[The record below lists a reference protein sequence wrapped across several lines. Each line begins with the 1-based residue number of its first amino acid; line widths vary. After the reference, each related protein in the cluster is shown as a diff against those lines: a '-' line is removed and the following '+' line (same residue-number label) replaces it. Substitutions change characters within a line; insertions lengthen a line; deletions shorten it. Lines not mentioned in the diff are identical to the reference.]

1 MKIDE
6 QIVSLIEALMSSRQL
21 HLRTYIII
29 GSTVPHLSRDISL
42 ESEVDIQTNKEVTV
56 LDYAVSFSTST
67 RPLRDYFERQ
77 VGENSWFNCT
87 SSIMWGIV
95 VDRCNSN
102 LSRRILADV
111 ATRSLSVLP
120 SMSAASSTQG
130 LHALSSQRHQHNNHA
145 LSKLCSNRNPTASL
159 HAPRTNA
166 IPPPLQSRNFSQPP
180 NGMNL
185 GNIFQNAQNPNRTPG
200 QTLEQYG
207 VDLTKLA
214 KDGKLDPVIGRHEE
228 IRRTLQI
235 LARRTKNNPVL
246 IGEPGVGKTAIAEG
260 LAQRIA
266 HGEVPESMKNKRVI
280 SLEISSLL
288 SGAMFRGQFEERL
301 KSVLQDI
308 QDLSGEVI
316 LFVDELHTIVGA
328 GKGEG
333 SMDMS
338 NMLKPKLA
346 RGELQLVGATTLDE
360 YRLIEKDAALARRFQ
375 SVYIAEPSVEDTI
388 SILRG
393 LKNSYE
399 LHHGIRV
406 KDAALIA
413 AATLSNRYITD
424 RKQPDKSIDLID
436 EACSRLRLEQ
446 ESKPEIVWKVERDLL
461 TKQIEQSAL
470 ANEGDDAKSKAR
482 KEVVDAE
489 VSALKK
495 ELDRLHKMWME
506 EKEELERT
514 KKLQEKLD
522 SARRELTMARKQG
535 DLAKAAE
542 LLHSVIPTL
551 EHEMEELEKEDQSAP
566 AGQQQHKMLAD
577 FVSAEAIATVVARHT
592 GIPVSRIT
600 GSESRKLL
608 HLEDKLRE
616 RVVGQ
621 DAALSAVSQCVRLAR
636 TRLQAPN
643 RTLGNFLFVGPTGVG
658 KTELCKALAQC
669 LFDDENAMTRID
681 MSEYGEKHTV
691 SRLIGAPPGYV
702 GYEEGGTLTESVR
715 RRPYQ
720 ILLLDEFEKGHHDVW
735 NILLQLFDEG
745 RLTDSHGRTVD
756 FRNVIVVMTSNIGAN
771 VIAGLPPELKGSEPA
786 VQETIMEVVRSTLSP
801 ELLNRIDETVVFNR
815 LQRENM
821 DQIAKIHVAEIAH
834 RLAEGQN
841 MTLDVS
847 HVALAAIAE
856 KGYDVRY
863 GARPLKRVLNK
874 DILNPLSRLV
884 LEGSVVEGDKVRVRT
899 RGEAKSIAKISEEPI
914 TWISSD
920 GSNDDDGDRND
931 IVVLRNQSPRSEEV
945 DAWDDEGDYLM
956 EDGVHSHR

>member
-1 MKIDE
+1 MMTAQKLLLSASSSTTTKAA
-6 QIVSLIEALMSSRQL
+6 QGGWQRSL
-21 HLRTYIII
+21 
-29 GSTVPHLSRDISL
+29 
-42 ESEVDIQTNKEVTV
+42 
-56 LDYAVSFSTST
+56 
-67 RPLRDYFERQ
+67 
-77 VGENSWFNCT
+77 
-87 SSIMWGIV
+87 SILPSMNTLIKPNNLT
-95 VDRCNSN
+95 NSN
-102 LSRRILADV
+102 LSSTNRR
-111 ATRSLSVLP
+111 SE
-120 SMSAASSTQG
+120 SS
-130 LHALSSQRHQHNNHA
+130 HR
-145 LSKLCSNRNPTASL
+145 LCSTVGNVWNTKSPINHQITTTTTKRYFS
-159 HAPRTNA
+159 
-166 IPPPLQSRNFSQPP
+166 SQPP
-180 NGMNL
+180 PGNL
-185 GNIFQNAQNPNRTPG
+185 GNIFQHAQNANNQNTKKPG

-207 VDLTKLA
+207 VDLTAMA

-266 HGEVPESMKNKRVI
+266 NKEVPESMKNKRVV
-280 SLEISSLL
+280 SLDISSLL

-301 KSVLQDI
+301 KAVLQDI

-338 NMLKPKLA
+338 NMIKPKLA

-375 SVYIAEPSVEDTI
+375 SVYIAEPNLEDTV

-393 LKNSYE
+393 LKNNYE

-406 KDAALIA
+406 KDEALIA
-413 AATLSNRYITD
+413 AATLSNRYIAD
-424 RKQPDKSIDLID
+424 RKQPDKSIDLVD

-470 ANEGDDAKSKAR
+470 DNEKDDVRAVER
-482 KEVVDAE
+482 KEQVDKE
-489 VSALKK
+489 VEALKN
-495 ELDRLHKMWME
+495 ELDRLQDLWRA
-506 EKEELERT
+506 EKDELERG
-514 KKLQEKLD
+514 KQLQEQLEAAKRALI
-522 SARRELTMARKQG
+522 TARKQG

-542 LLHSVIPTL
+542 LQHAEIPRL
-551 EHEMEELEKEDQSAP
+551 EDELDAWDKKEHASPTD
-566 AGQQQHKMLAD
+566 GGNQHKMLSD
-577 FVSAEAIATVVARHT
+577 FVSADAIATVVARHT

-608 HLEDKLRE
+608 KLEDQLRQ

-621 DAALSAVSQCVRLAR
+621 DAALSAVSDCVRLAR
-636 TRLQAPN
+636 TNLSAPD
-643 RTLGNFLFVGPTGVG
+643 RTLGNFLFIGPTGVG
-658 KTELCKALAQC
+658 KTELCKSLAEC
-669 LFDDENAMTRID
+669 LFNDETAMTRID
-681 MSEYGEKHTV
+681 MSEYSEKHTV

-720 ILLLDEFEKGHHDVW
+720 ILLLDEFEKGHKDVW
-735 NILLQLFDEG
+735 NILLQLFDDG
-745 RLTDSHGRTVD
+745 RLTDSHGRQVS
-756 FRNVIVVMTSNIGAN
+756 FRNVIVVMTSNMGAN
-771 VIAGLPPELKGSEPA
+771 VIADLPPELTGSEPS
-786 VQETIMEVVRSTLSP
+786 VRDVLMEVVRGTLSP

-821 DQIAKIHVAEIAH
+821 GQIAKIHLDEISK
-834 RLAEGQN
+834 RLKDGQN

-847 HVALAAIAE
+847 VAAMECIAE

-863 GARPLKRVLNK
+863 GARPLKRVLAR
-874 DILNPLSRLV
+874 DILNPLSKQI
-884 LEGSVVEGDKVRVRT
+884 LEGSVREGDTVKVRT
-899 RGEAKSIAKISEEPI
+899 RGEGQLMAKSNPTV
-914 TWISSD
+914 TWVS
-920 GSNDDDGDRND
+920 SNDSLGEEDRND
-931 IVVLRNQSPRSEEV
+931 ILILRNHECNLASSDEET
-945 DAWDDEGDYLM
+945 WDDDEYLL
-956 EDGVHSHR
+956 EDGMHAHR